1 MSSKIFIEFVAL
13 IVRNRIYNLLKD
25 QMLRIEARQKYMTVP
40 AAIRELEKIEMVRR
54 SGGSYKLDHA
64 ITKTQKTILSSF
76 GLDEATVRRSA
87 EEIGRLLE
95 DSQSLM
101 NEEEPTDGEEEIIG
115 ID

>member
-1 MSSKIFIEFVAL
+1 MANTAKK
-13 IVRNRIYNLLKD
+13 YN
-25 QMLRIEARQKYMTVP
+25 YMTVP
-40 AAIRELEKIEMVRR
+40 AAIKELEKIEMVRGLDR
-54 SGGSYKLDHA
+54 IYRMDHA
-64 ITKTQKTILSSF
+64 VTKTQKTILSSF